1 MSKVL
6 ENLKYA
12 KSHEWVKVVGEY
24 AYIGISD
31 YAQNSLGSIVY
42 LEVAEVYDELNQGK
56 NMGVVESVKAASD
69 LFAPLS
75 GTVVEVNEDIVENP
89 EKINEDSYESWMIKI
104 KIKDQSELT
113 KLLDA
118 KGYQAELE

>member
-6 ENLKYA
+6 GNLKYA

-24 AYIGISD
+24 AYVGISD
-31 YAQNSLGSIVY
+31 YAQDSLGSIVY
-42 LEVAEVYDELNQGK
+42 LEVAEVDDELTQGK

-104 KIKDQSELT
+104 KIKDQAELN